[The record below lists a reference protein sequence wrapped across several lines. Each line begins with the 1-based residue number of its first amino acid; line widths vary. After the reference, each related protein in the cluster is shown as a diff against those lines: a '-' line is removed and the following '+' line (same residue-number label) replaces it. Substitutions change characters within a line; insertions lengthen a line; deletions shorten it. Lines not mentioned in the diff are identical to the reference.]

1 MSEPVVSHP
10 RTKRPSR
17 RSLLAMALAVVASV
31 AFVPTAAAAGPVD
44 RPAQPGG
51 AADPVR
57 TDGRAALASV
67 GGVARDRAGGAADTA
82 EAIAAQRGISRDAA
96 EKLLSAENANV
107 RLANQL
113 TTELGASSGGAYL
126 ADGDLVVTVTDAGC
140 REGDR
145 RWREGAPRRSWRTAT
160 PDHPA
165 GTGGRGE

>member
-1 MSEPVVSHP
+1 
-10 RTKRPSR
+10 
-17 RSLLAMALAVVASV
+17 MALAVVASV

-126 ADGDLVVTVTDAGC
+126 ADGDLVVTVTDAGAAAKVTAA
-140 REGDR
+140 
-145 RWREGAPRRSWRTAT
+145 GAKARLVA
-160 PDHPA
+160 
-165 GTGGRGE
+165 RGERQLQTIQRALEAAASEPNTTWGWIRRPTRWW